1 MWCETGSWHFSLPLM
16 KLALFPLR
24 FPIPETE
31 HNLHCTLH
39 ICLTSFRLCRL
50 CRLMVFCNLSMSY
63 SEQVNYGDFNFILGE
78 WRWCHLQIRSIKANI
93 YFRLGHLSSLWPSN
107 LPSLPCSFKPSF
119 LQPFNHPLPL
129 VIPALIHI
137 FLCPSIHPSI
147 HPFFLTLV
155 HPFDLL
161 RFHPF
166 LGPSNLSSLTPS
178 ILPYGLGLFN
188 FPSLYSF
195 YLK

>member
-1 MWCETGSWHFSLPLM
+1 MET
-16 KLALFPLR
+16 
-24 FPIPETE
+24 
-31 HNLHCTLH
+31 
-39 ICLTSFRLCRL
+39 LTSFWVNEGDVTFRSDQSRLL
-50 CRLMVFCNLSMSY
+50 HL
-63 SEQVNYGDFNFILGE
+63 
-78 WRWCHLQIRSIKANI
+78 LQIGSP
-93 YFRLGHLSSLWPSN
+93 FFSLTLQPSLPPLLLQTF
-107 LPSLPCSFKPSF
+107 LPSLS
-119 LQPFNHPLPL
+119 PFNHPLPL

>member
-1 MWCETGSWHFSLPLM
+1 METSTSFWVNEGDVTFRSDQSRLLHLLQIGSPFFSL
-16 KLALFPLR
+16 
-24 FPIPETE
+24 
-31 HNLHCTLH
+31 TL
-39 ICLTSFRLCRL
+39 
-50 CRLMVFCNLSMSY
+50 
-63 SEQVNYGDFNFILGE
+63 Q
-78 WRWCHLQIRSIKANI
+78 
-93 YFRLGHLSSLWPSN
+93 
-107 LPSLPCSFKPSF
+107 PSLPPLLLQTFLPSTF
-119 LQPFNHPLPL
+119 QPSSSLGHSSLNSYLPL
-129 VIPALIHI
+129 
-137 FLCPSIHPSI
+137 SIHPSI